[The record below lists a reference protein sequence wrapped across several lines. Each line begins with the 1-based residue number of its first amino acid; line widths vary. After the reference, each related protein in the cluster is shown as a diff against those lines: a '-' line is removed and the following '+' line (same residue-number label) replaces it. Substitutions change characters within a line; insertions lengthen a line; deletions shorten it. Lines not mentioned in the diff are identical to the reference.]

1 MTTLTKT
8 VTKEI
13 TWAEIAETIKVGKA
27 PELLTEGDVISIML
41 KNGEP
46 MRIAVAGISTY
57 HENEV
62 IFAFKDILSKE
73 APMNEDWTNRG
84 GYEASAMA
92 KYLDTEIFDLL
103 PDDLQA
109 VIKERRGHKLWLFS
123 AREVCGEED
132 DEYFDSPADDVQLP
146 YYKDMEN
153 RVKLRNG
160 ETDWWWLASP
170 SSAYTTDF
178 ALVGSYGY
186 SYSYGASNSLGVAPG
201 FCI

>member
-13 TWAEIAETIKVGKA
+13 TWAEIAKAIGVGKA
-27 PELLTEGDVISIML
+27 SELLTEGDVISVML
-41 KNGEP
+41 KNGEH

-73 APMNEDWTNRG
+73 APMNKDWTNEG
-84 GYEASAMA
+84 GYEASYMA
-92 KYLDTEIFDLL
+92 KYLDTEIFALL

-123 AREVCGEED
+123 RREVFGEDGCYICPED
-132 DEYFDSPADDVQLP
+132 DVHIP
-146 YYKDMEN
+146 YYQDAEN
-153 RVKLRNG
+153 RVKLRDG
-160 ETDWWWLASP
+160 EPDWWWLASP
-170 SSAYTTDF
+170 YAANATSFCDVLYRGHSDYW
-178 ALVGSYGY
+178 
-186 SYSYGASNSLGVAPG
+186 GASSSYGVAPG